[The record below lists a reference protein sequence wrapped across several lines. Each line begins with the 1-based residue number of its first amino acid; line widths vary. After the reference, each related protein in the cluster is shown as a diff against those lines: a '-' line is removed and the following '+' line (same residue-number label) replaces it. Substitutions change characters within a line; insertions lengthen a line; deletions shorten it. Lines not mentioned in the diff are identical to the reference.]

1 MFTCAMRSA
10 LMVNDEM
17 PTSYVDPTSG
27 MMLEKSA
34 VRTSASS
41 PSTTAM
47 ALARST
53 S

>member
-1 MFTCAMRSA
+1 MFTCDMRSA
-10 LMVNDEM
+10 VMVNDEM
-17 PTSYVDPTSG
+17 PTSYSEPTPG
-27 MMLEKSA
+27 MMLLKSA
-34 VRTSASS
+34 VRTSAVS